1 MKNLALIT
9 ILFIAVIG
17 CKQTEQK
24 TPASTNTVS
33 SAPIV
38 TVSPTAETPSIT
50 LAKFNQLKTGMAY
63 KEVVNILGTDGEIIS
78 ESDIGGTKTVMYQWQ
93 SSGFGN
99 MNAMF
104 QNGKLISKSQF
115 GLK

>member
-1 MKNLALIT
+1 MKNLALIA
-9 ILFIAVIG
+9 ILFIAIIG
-17 CKQTEQK
+17 CKQTESTK
-24 TPASTNTVS
+24 PVENTAAVPIATATPDT
-33 SAPIV
+33 
-38 TVSPTAETPSIT
+38 SIT
-50 LAKFNQLKTGMAY
+50 LAKFNQLKTGMTY
-63 KEVVNILGTDGEIIS
+63 KEAVQILGSEGEVLS

-104 QNGKLISKSQF
+104 QNNKMVSKSQF

>member
-1 MKNLALIT
+1 M
-9 ILFIAVIG
+9 
-17 CKQTEQK
+17 
-24 TPASTNTVS
+24 S
-33 SAPIV
+33 
-38 TVSPTAETPSIT
+38 
-50 LAKFNQLKTGMAY
+50 Y
-63 KEVVNILGTDGEIIS
+63 KEVVKILGTDGEIIS